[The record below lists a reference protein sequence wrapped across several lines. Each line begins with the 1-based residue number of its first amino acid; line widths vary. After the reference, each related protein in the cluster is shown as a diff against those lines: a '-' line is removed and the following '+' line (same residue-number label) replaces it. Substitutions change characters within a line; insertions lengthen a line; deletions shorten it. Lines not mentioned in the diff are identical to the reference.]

1 MISVPSRAVTKRK
14 FPMTFRKA
22 RRSFLFFLF
31 LERSREKATRKR
43 KGNARRRISTN
54 TGVRQTWIDKLSKRQ
69 KQTLGN
75 NPLIEKLKEIVLL
88 VNQKNK

>member
-1 MISVPSRAVTKRK
+1 
-14 FPMTFRKA
+14 MTFRKA
-22 RRSFLFFLF
+22 RRTFLFFLF
-31 LERSREKATRKR
+31 FERSGEKATRKR
-43 KGNARRRISTN
+43 RGNVRRRISTN
-54 TGVRQTWIDKLSKRQ
+54 TGERQTWIDKLSKKQ